1 MEDFEAILRLE
12 KGDKD
17 AFKYVFDT
25 YYKSICL
32 FIGKYISDPDQVE
45 DIAQDVFVSIWEKKL
60 PFQNLSAFKSY
71 LYQAAKNKS
80 LNLLEHEAVKKGYR
94 EKAIR
99 DQKTT
104 DNFYNLNFIENETQR
119 LIQKTL
125 KELPPRA
132 REILIM
138 QLEGFKNDEIA
149 EKLQISVYTV
159 KNHKASAY
167 KYLKQNLRIA
177 DVLIV
182 IFSYMCHIL

>member
-1 MEDFEAILRLE
+1 MDQFEAILRLE
-12 KGDKD
+12 KGDRD
-17 AFKYVFDT
+17 AFKIVFDT

-32 FIGKYISDPDQVE
+32 FIGKYITDPDQVE
-45 DIAQDVFVSIWEKKL
+45 DLAQDVFVSIWEKKL
-60 PFQNLSAFKSY
+60 PFENLSAFKSY
-71 LYQAAKNKS
+71 LYQTAKNKS

-119 LIQKTL
+119 LIYKTL
-125 KELPPRA
+125 KDLPPRA

-167 KYLKQNLRIA
+167 KYLKQNLKLT
-177 DVLIV
+177 DVLILV
-182 IFSYMCHIL
+182 SALLCHIR